1 MAEQL
6 TLEMIQ
12 KSPRLRSLAALP
24 GDEVRDGKLIRN
36 FSEEGDRMDLGE
48 QITQDD
54 IDSSPKL
61 QILKASPG
69 DRIVDKRLVKTGKDS
84 AYEQFVYRYDKA
96 QGGVALGTDILEAQI
111 PLGRFSFDFEN
122 GFQYFSPEDLYG
134 KGFMEAN
141 TDERREMIERARE
154 RGLVEEYGEYF
165 EVNPESLAG
174 AAGEV
179 VGIIADP
186 TTAIAPG
193 KTLPRVMGVS
203 AGLGSGYSVLEDLA
217 TTGEIDPQ
225 KAVEYG
231 AFGAGG
237 GAVGF
242 GIAKGVGAGVK
253 KIKSKADLETINE
266 AEQLIAQD
274 IKNGYSPNEAMNNL
288 AQNVDNEK
296 LTKAIQRTGRQLK
309 IPPTQSRAAKI
320 ANDSLVNDSATSR
333 VKSGLID
340 NLLGTLSTR
349 IRNISEAV
357 GGKLRHFEYKLHT
370 NTANTLKK
378 AQPFIDDLRAMN
390 PTDKVKLTR
399 SLYNGNFNEATSYM
413 SEPMKQNFNVVK
425 NTLDELYGD
434 SQNAGIVFDKIENYF
449 PRQVKDLEKFRL
461 SLGIEDLT
469 RLSKMENDYA
479 KRLGLSTA
487 NDLSLAEK
495 SYVAN
500 QYARGFGLTTDGG
513 PRFAKQRKVSNLT
526 EKQVSEFYEDPS
538 DALSLY
544 IRGAVDKI
552 EKYKFFGRNAVKTKD
567 GIFNI
572 KDSIGSVI
580 ESEKSSGR
588 LNPLNEDELVDLLQ
602 SRFISGDKQMRKGV
616 GTLRDLGY
624 MGTIANPYSAIT
636 QFGDLGNSGALHG
649 FRNTFASL
657 FGTKDIKLIDVG
669 IENMS
674 KEFAEGNVRGSVKAL
689 NFLFDITGFRAV
701 DRLGKETLMN
711 ASFKKAI
718 KQVKTPKGEAAFRKQ
733 YKELYGFQ
741 PKLLDDIVADLKTGK
756 VTDNTKFH
764 AFNEL
769 ADVQPITLSEMPQ
782 AYLDSPNGRIFY
794 MLKSFTLKQIDVA
807 RRKVAQ
813 EWKKGNKLEA
823 TKNATALAAYLTTFN
838 LSTKLV
844 KDMIT
849 GREIRPELLP
859 KQAVYSLLGVYGVNE
874 YNASKYIAG
883 GKPTEFLLQTIA
895 PAMPIVDAVVNTG
908 IEAIG
913 PAFTRRGYRRTDI
926 KDFASALRAI
936 PGIGPLVYNWFGGG
950 AEKYNERARKE
961 AKRPSIL

>member
-1 MAEQL
+1 MSEQL
-6 TLEMIQ
+6 TLEIIQ
-12 KSPRLRSLAALP
+12 SSPRLRELAALP
-24 GDEVRDGKLIRN
+24 GDEIKDGKLIRN

-48 QITQDD
+48 EITEEK
-54 IDSSPKL
+54 INLSPKL
-61 QILKASPG
+61 QMLKAKPG
-69 DRIVDKRLVKTGKDS
+69 DRIVDKKLVKTGKDS
-84 AYEQFVYRYDKA
+84 AYQQFVYRYDKA
-96 QGGVALGTDILEAQI
+96 QGGVALGSDILEAKT

-122 GFQYFSPEDLYG
+122 GFQYFSPETLYG
-134 KGFMEAN
+134 KGFMEAS

-165 EVNPESLAG
+165 EVNPESVAG

-193 KTLPRVMGVS
+193 TTLPRVMGVS
-203 AGLGSGYSVLEDLA
+203 AALGSGYSVLEDLA
-217 TTGEIDPQ
+217 TTGEIDGQ
-225 KAVEYG
+225 KALEYG

-237 GAVGF
+237 GALGY
-242 GIAKGVGAGVK
+242 GLAKGIGVGVK
-253 KIKSKADLETINE
+253 KVKAKSDLKTIEE
-266 AEQLIAQD
+266 AEQIIAQD
-274 IKNGYSPNEAMNNL
+274 IKNGFSPNEAMNNL
-288 AQNVDNEK
+288 VQKIDNKK
-296 LTKAIQRTGRQLK
+296 LTKAIQRTGKQLK
-309 IPPTQSRAAKI
+309 IPPTQSQASKI
-320 ANDSLVNDSATSR
+320 ANDSVVNDSATSR
-333 VKSGLID
+333 VKSGAID

-378 AQPFIDDLRAMN
+378 VKPFVDDLRKMN
-390 PTDKVKLTR
+390 PVDKVKLTR
-399 SLYNGNFNEATSYM
+399 SLYNGKFNEATSYM
-413 SEPMKQNFNVVK
+413 SEPMKENFNVVK
-425 NTLDELYGD
+425 NTLEELYGE
-434 SQNAGIVFDKIENYF
+434 SQKAGIFFQKLDDYF
-449 PRQVKDLEKFRL
+449 PRQVKDIEKFRD
-461 SLGIEDLT
+461 SLGIKDLT
-469 RLSKMENDYA
+469 RLTEMENQYA
-479 KRLGLSTA
+479 KRLGLDSA
-487 NDLSLAEK
+487 KDLSLAER
-495 SYVAN
+495 SLVAN
-500 QYARGFGLTTDGG
+500 QYVRGFGLTTDRV
-513 PRFAKQRKVSNLT
+513 PRFAKQRKVDDLT
-526 EKQVSEFYEDPS
+526 EKQVSEFYEDPA

-552 EKYKFFGRNAVKTKD
+552 EKYKFFGRNSVKTKD
-567 GIFNI
+567 GVFNI
-572 KDSIGSVI
+572 KDSIGAII
-580 ESEKSSGR
+580 ESEKAAGR
-588 LNPLNEDELVDLLQ
+588 LNPLNEDQLVDLLQ

-674 KEFAEGNVRGSVKAL
+674 KEFAEGNVRGTVKAL

-718 KQVKTPKGEAAFRKQ
+718 NQVKTPKGEAGFRKQ
-733 YKELYGFQ
+733 WGELYDFQ

-807 RRKVAQ
+807 RRKVVQ

-823 TKNATALAAYLTTFN
+823 TKNAIALAAYLTTFN
-838 LSTKLV
+838 LGTKLV

-849 GREIRPELLP
+849 GRDIRPEMLP
-859 KQAVYSLLGVYGVNE
+859 KQAVYSLLGVYGINE
-874 YNASKYIAG
+874 YNTSKYIKQ
-883 GKPTEFLLQTIA
+883 GKLTEFFMQTIA
-895 PAMPIVDAVVNTG
+895 PAIPVLDAAATGVVEG
-908 IEAIG
+908 IG
-913 PAFTRRGYRRTDI
+913 PAFQRGGYRKTSPE
-926 KDFASALRAI
+926 DFASILRVI
-936 PGIGPLVYNWFGGG
+936 PGAGPLIYNWFGGG
-950 AEKYNERARKE
+950 AEKYNRRLRKE
-961 AKRPSIL
+961 ARDPGLL